1 MLNQCENKTASERSH
16 GLVSV
21 IIPAYNAE
29 KALGRCIESVLSQ
42 TYSPIEIIV
51 VNDGSTDQTA
61 DIARNYENQIQYVYQ
76 ANEGETSAR
85 NKGLSLAKGEFVTF
99 IDHDDY
105 WHKEFV
111 QSCVEFLQQHPEALA
126 VSTASMHRSALK
138 EEAILMPE
146 SLAGIINKE
155 NERGII
161 IDNFFEF
168 WAKHNH
174 ICAGSALLRGRLLDE
189 AGVQRTDLALSGDL
203 EFWAYLAMFGKWGFI
218 PGVLLF
224 VDGTQIQTGRLY
236 EKFYK
241 RYEKCSSVE
250 SWQER
255 ILPRLKPEDMP
266 GFHKI
271 RGRIA
276 TWFIFAKVFVKKD
289 AEAFTM
295 AKTYKDNL
303 EGKFGALWR
312 LGLFAGWLTW
322 KPLCVLLRF
331 RTKIQYNLRSRAI

>member
-1 MLNQCENKTASERSH
+1 MLKELKNNTINARVS

-29 KALGRCIESVLSQ
+29 KALARSIESVLSQ
-42 TYSPIEIIV
+42 TYRHIEIIV
-51 VNDGSTDQTA
+51 VNDGSTDHTE
-61 DIARNYENQIQYVYQ
+61 DIAKNYKNQIQYIHQ
-76 ANEGETSAR
+76 HNGGETSAR
-85 NKGLSLAKGEFVTF
+85 NMGFSLAKGEFVTF

-111 QSCVEFLQQHPEALA
+111 QSCVEFLQQHPEVVA
-126 VSTASMHRSALK
+126 VSTASTHRSALK
-138 EEAILMPE
+138 EEAILMPS
-146 SLAGIINKE
+146 SLAGITSKE
-155 NERGII
+155 NEKGII

-168 WAKHNH
+168 WASHNH
-174 ICAGSALLRGRLLDE
+174 ICAGSALLRGSLLDN

-203 EFWAYLAMFGKWGFI
+203 EFWAYLATFGKWGFI
-218 PGVLLF
+218 PEILLF
-224 VDGTQIQTGRLY
+224 VDGTQVQTGYLY

-266 GFHKI
+266 GFKKV

-295 AKTYKDNL
+295 AKRYKNYL
-303 EGKFGALWR
+303 EGKFGTLWR
-312 LGLFAGWLTW
+312 VGLFAGWLTW
-322 KPLCVLLRF
+322 KPLCILLRF
-331 RTKIQYNLRSRAI
+331 RTKIQYNLRSSI